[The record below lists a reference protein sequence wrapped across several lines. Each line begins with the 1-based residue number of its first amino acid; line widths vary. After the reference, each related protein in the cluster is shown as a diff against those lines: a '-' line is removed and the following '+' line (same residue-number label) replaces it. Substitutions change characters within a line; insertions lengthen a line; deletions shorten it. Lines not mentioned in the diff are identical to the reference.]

1 MFNYSYRSRFSA
13 GGKTR
18 IICTRCQEQMAASVF
33 SKLVTSSSRL
43 IRYLRSASFHRSIY
57 ACTHSRLAVKPGF
70 DPEISFIRPE
80 MLLRLLMEILLSR
93 LPFHVIVDRE
103 SNYGLLFFFFFF
115 FNNRD
120 AFRFFFSSFRSSHR
134 RIIPSFSF
142 IFFLFLRF

>member
-1 MFNYSYRSRFSA
+1 MFNYSYRSCFSA

-18 IICTRCQEQMAASVF
+18 IVCTRCQEQMAASVF

-93 LPFHVIVDRE
+93 SPFHVDRE
-103 SNYGLLFFFFFF
+103 SNYGLLFFFFSFLASENYSFF
-115 FNNRD
+115 FL
-120 AFRFFFSSFRSSHR
+120 H
-134 RIIPSFSF
+134 
-142 IFFLFLRF
+142 FFLFLRF